1 MAPDLSTTNALL
13 GIMAVVSVLEAL
25 ALIALIGGG
34 LLFYRRLT
42 QLITGI
48 EERQIAPVTAR
59 VTSILDDVKGVSA
72 AVRGAADVADSSVRW
87 GLAWLLRRVRRSFG
101 P

>member
-25 ALIALIGGG
+25 ALIAIIGGG
-34 LLFYRRLT
+34 LFFYRRLA
-42 QLITGI
+42 QVIAGI
-48 EERQIAPVTAR
+48 GERHIAPVSTR
-59 VTSILDDVKGVSA
+59 VNAILDDVKGVSTV
-72 AVRGAADVADSSVRW
+72 VRGATDAADSTVRSS
-87 GLAWLLRRVRRSFG
+87 LNWLLRRLRAIR

>member
-1 MAPDLSTTNALL
+1 MGSDLSTTNTLL

-34 LLFYRRLT
+34 LLVYRRLS
-42 QLITGI
+42 QVIAGI
-48 EERQIAPVTAR
+48 EERHIAPVSSR
-59 VTSILDDVKGVSA
+59 VNAILDDVKGVSTV
-72 AVRGAADVADSSVRW
+72 VRGATDAADS
-87 GLAWLLRRVRRSFG
+87 GVRRGLTWLFRQLRHPSG

>member
-25 ALIALIGGG
+25 ALIAIIGGG
-34 LLFYRRLT
+34 LLFYRRLA
-42 QLITGI
+42 QVIAGI
-48 EERQIAPVTAR
+48 EERHIAPVSTR
-59 VTSILDDVKGVSA
+59 VNAILDDVKGVSTV
-72 AVRGAADVADSSVRW
+72 VRGATDAADSTVRSS
-87 GLAWLLRRVRRSFG
+87 LDWLLRRLRAIR

>member
-25 ALIALIGGG
+25 ALIAIIGGG

-42 QLITGI
+42 QVIAGI
-48 EERQIAPVTAR
+48 EERHIAPVSTR
-59 VTSILDDVKGVSA
+59 VNAILDDVKGVSTV
-72 AVRGAADVADSSVRW
+72 VRGATDAADSTVRSS
-87 GLAWLLRRVRRSFG
+87 LNWLLRRLRAIR

>member
-34 LLFYRRLT
+34 LLFYRCR
-42 QLITGI
+42 
-48 EERQIAPVTAR
+48 
-59 VTSILDDVKGVSA
+59 
-72 AVRGAADVADSSVRW
+72 
-87 GLAWLLRRVRRSFG
+87 
-101 P
+101 

>member
-25 ALIALIGGG
+25 ALIAIIGGG
-34 LLFYRRLT
+34 LLLYRRLA
-42 QLITGI
+42 QVIAGI
-48 EERQIAPVTAR
+48 EERHIAPVSTR
-59 VTSILDDVKGVSA
+59 VNAILDDVKGVSTV
-72 AVRGAADVADSSVRW
+72 VRGATDAADSTVRSS
-87 GLAWLLRRVRRSFG
+87 LNWLLRRLRAIR